1 MTECNSF
8 TDSSQVGFGEENI
21 FFSWWLGMKS
31 VLRHILAS
39 NIRER
44 RYVLGLSQMKLAE
57 AADISPAYVAMIE
70 LEKNF
75 PSDEVLERI
84 ARALKMDPT
93 ELFSKACYPI
103 EAVKELHK
111 SVLTDFE
118 HVVKS
123 HIEKFEAKVNA
134 GDFCQ

>member
-1 MTECNSF
+1 
-8 TDSSQVGFGEENI
+8 
-21 FFSWWLGMKS
+21 MKS
-31 VLRHILAS
+31 VLRNVLAS

-57 AADISPAYVAMIE
+57 AADIAPSYVAMIE

-84 ARALKMDPT
+84 AQALKMDPT

-103 EAVKELHK
+103 EGVKELHK
-111 SVLTDFE
+111 SVLASFE
-118 HVVKS
+118 QVVKS
-123 HIEKFEAKVNA
+123 HIEKFESKVNA
-134 GDFCQ
+134 GDFCL

>member
-1 MTECNSF
+1 
-8 TDSSQVGFGEENI
+8 
-21 FFSWWLGMKS
+21 MKS

-70 LEKNF
+70 LERKF
-75 PSDEVLERI
+75 PSVEVLERI
-84 ARALKMDPT
+84 AQALKMDPT
-93 ELFSKACYPI
+93 ELFSKACYPV

-111 SVLTDFE
+111 SVLTSFE
-118 HVVKS
+118 QIVKS
-123 HIEKFEAKVNA
+123 HIEEFEINVNSGKF
-134 GDFCQ
+134 G